1 MLDLK
6 PYINQINFG
15 LKLYYYRFLDPYQ
28 INHYNL
34 INKLDK
40 YKSISTTYFNK
51 YPSFSNWGNLNDKLF
66 ENPLIKQEFV
76 SCVKVQ
82 SQIKTQVLHDI
93 QVLCNENKNSDLCSE
108 QFQTFYVQTNYHIEQ
123 NIDDVIDRVKSDI
136 TKHTFRKSI
145 AKQNTYF

>member
-93 QVLCNENKNSDLCSE
+93 QILCNENKNSDLCSE
-108 QFQTFYVQTNYHIEQ
+108 QFQTFYVQTNYHIEL

>member
-51 YPSFSNWGNLNDKLF
+51 YPYFSNWGNLNEKLF

-93 QVLCNENKNSDLCSE
+93 QILCNENKNSDLCSE

>member
-1 MLDLK
+1 M
-6 PYINQINFG
+6 
-15 LKLYYYRFLDPYQ
+15 YYYRFLDPYQ

-34 INKLDK
+34 INKLEK
-40 YKSISTTYFNK
+40 YKSISTTYFSK

-93 QVLCNENKNSDLCSE
+93 QILCNENKNSDLCSE

>member
-93 QVLCNENKNSDLCSE
+93 HVLCNENKNSDLCSE

-123 NIDDVIDRVKSDI
+123 NIDDVIDCVKSDVMNI
-136 TKHTFRKSI
+136 LLEKV
-145 AKQNTYF
+145 

>member
-15 LKLYYYRFLDPYQ
+15 LNLYYYKFFDPYQ

-40 YKSISTTYFNK
+40 YKSISATYFNK
-51 YPSFSNWGNLNDKLF
+51 YPSSSNWSNLNEKLF
-66 ENPLIKQEFV
+66 ENSSIKQEYF

-108 QFQTFYVQTNYHIEQ
+108 RFQAFYVQTNYHIDQ
-123 NIDDVIDRVKSDI
+123 NIDNVIDCVKKDVMKNIDKKSTFKKAI
-136 TKHTFRKSI
+136 TK
-145 AKQNTYF
+145 

>member
-93 QVLCNENKNSDLCSE
+93 QILCNENKNSDLCSE

>member
-51 YPSFSNWGNLNDKLF
+51 YPSSSNWGNLNDKLF
-66 ENPLIKQEFV
+66 ENPSIKQEFV

-123 NIDDVIDRVKSDI
+123 NIDDVIDRVKSDVMNI
-136 TKHTFRKSI
+136 LLEKV
-145 AKQNTYF
+145 

>member
-34 INKLDK
+34 INKLNK

-93 QVLCNENKNSDLCSE
+93 QILCNENKNSDLCSE

-123 NIDDVIDRVKSDI
+123 NIDDVIDCVKSDVMNI
-136 TKHTFRKSI
+136 LLEKV
-145 AKQNTYF
+145 